1 MTSINYGWNKN
12 NERKKSK
19 RIKGKKKERYSV
31 WNSHV
36 ANSEIILGEQTEMR
50 HQEKLAINSE
60 IWEQKHTNSNDTFE
74 IKFAVQA

>member
-12 NERKKSK
+12 NECKKSNK
-19 RIKGKKKERYSV
+19 KKKEKKKERYLV

-50 HQEKLAINSE
+50 HQEKLGSNS
-60 IWEQKHTNSNDTFE
+60 EQKHTNSNDIFE
-74 IKFAVQA
+74 LKLAVQA